1 MENIFGIFKNE
12 NYTRLFFANLASQLG
27 KSIGLTAIM
36 FYMLKRFSAQP
47 FYATVTELM
56 FSLPT
61 LAVFLFVGV
70 LADRLDRRKIAI
82 NCDLI
87 SCVLSVVLLFAIIK
101 EWIALVFVLLFI
113 RSAVSKFFQP
123 AQQAIIQGI
132 LKKEEYAQ
140 AAGLNQM
147 VGSIFMLFGDGL
159 GIIIFWKIGV
169 EGAIVIDMMAFLFSA
184 ILTYFCFIREEVRL
198 PNGAQS
204 LKGLHIKTMLYDFK
218 EGVKYILNNKLLLY
232 LTAGFFFFGIVN
244 GGLSVMPA
252 FIMKYK
258 LSSDHYETYM
268 IGLGIVFGLGML
280 VGSLMSPIITAKLK
294 QYQLIAFGL
303 LFVGIFIALAGFAST
318 VSVYFLLIFIVAL
331 FLPIA
336 NIGIGGWLPKIIDP
350 KMMGRVQGCVSPLIM
365 LSQSITLG
373 IISVAFP
380 VYIAIEGLFLIVG
393 GVLMAIS
400 LFYFWMLPKY
410 AKEDNTIKWE
420 IAKR

>member
-1 MENIFGIFKNE
+1 
-12 NYTRLFFANLASQLG
+12 
-27 KSIGLTAIM
+27 M